1 MNTPYTEVIKKDGTV
16 VIFCN
21 FEELLKECYGV
32 STLKEVESHR
42 KPDGKYI
49 CHCPFCKAEG
59 HTKEKLY
66 IKEDFTVGHC
76 FVCGRAYINADD
88 KVKFEFKAPIYVPQ
102 FTGLKLVPLQD
113 STWTLDK
120 FEYDFDDYSESGV
133 KYLEGRHIFMKDLW
147 KPLQFKFWND
157 NPVAPFKYKNNVFY
171 YQIRFANVTHDS
183 KAPRYFFPPM
193 PEGTKPPYIIEVGD
207 KKKFIICE
215 GVYDAISLLIQAP
228 GYTPFAVLGS
238 SISDYQ
244 IQFLR
249 EYVPDEILIM
259 MDETSISKKIFNK
272 LISIVDYCP
281 ISIIRTYGED
291 PEEIMKKKIARG
303 EPLDWIT
310 NNKTLNL

>member
-1 MNTPYTEVIKKDGTV
+1 M
-16 VIFCN
+16 
-21 FEELLKECYGV
+21 
-32 STLKEVESHR
+32 
-42 KPDGKYI
+42 
-49 CHCPFCKAEG
+49 
-59 HTKEKLY
+59 
-66 IKEDFTVGHC
+66 
-76 FVCGRAYINADD
+76 
-88 KVKFEFKAPIYVPQ
+88 
-102 FTGLKLVPLQD
+102 
-113 STWTLDK
+113 
-120 FEYDFDDYSESGV
+120 
-133 KYLEGRHIFMKDLW
+133 
-147 KPLQFKFWND
+147 
-157 NPVAPFKYKNNVFY
+157 
-171 YQIRFANVTHDS
+171 
-183 KAPRYFFPPM
+183 
-193 PEGTKPPYIIEVGD
+193 
-207 KKKFIICE
+207 
-215 GVYDAISLLIQAP
+215 IQAP